1 MQFLRIK
8 YNILFQR
15 RMSFDC
21 VQTELIHLNRRDA
34 MASMTSLF
42 KRAKTGSVESAEEPD
57 LLKMLAWYQT
67 Y

>member
-1 MQFLRIK
+1 MQFLRIYYK
-8 YNILFQR
+8 ILSQR
-15 RMSFDC
+15 RLCF
-21 VQTELIHLNRRDA
+21 VQKELIHLNRGDA

>member
-1 MQFLRIK
+1 MK

-15 RMSFDC
+15 WISIDC
-21 VQTELIHLNRRDA
+21 VQKELIHLNRGDA

-57 LLKMLAWYQT
+57 LLKMLALNRAY
-67 Y
+67 